1 MTLAY
6 VCMKISEYP
15 PPPRVVGGV
24 VGSRAGECGEDPGWN
39 HSYSTRCC
47 PVLLNRLL
55 IRIIS
60 LFHCGLPKETPILMN
75 VLFCVVLVP
84 ETRDTPFSPPPI
96 PGPNIFSFILIHIL
110 LNTMTLIPSTARL
123 VFCLHQSICLGS
135 HTYTQ
140 KLGIKSWCSSIINKS
155 CFKHK

>member
-1 MTLAY
+1 MY
-6 VCMKISEYP
+6 ENIRVPP
-15 PPPRVVGGV
+15 PPPRVVDGV
-24 VGSRAGECGEDPGWN
+24 GRSMVGESGEDPGWN
-39 HSYSTRCC
+39 LSYSTRCC

-60 LFHCGLPKETPILMN
+60 LFQCCLPKETPILKN

-96 PGPNIFSFILIHIL
+96 PGPKHSLVYSYTYVL
-110 LNTMTLIPSTARL
+110 LNTTAPIPSTARP

>member
-1 MTLAY
+1 MTRAY

-15 PPPRVVGGV
+15 PLLRDVGGV
-24 VGSRAGECGEDPGWN
+24 GRSRVGESGEDPGWN
-39 HSYSTRCC
+39 LSYSTRCC

-60 LFHCGLPKETPILMN
+60 LFQCGLPKETPILKN

-84 ETRDTPFSPPPI
+84 ETRDRPFSPHRSR
-96 PGPNIFSFILIHIL
+96 GLNILSFILIHIL
-110 LNTMTLIPSTARL
+110 LNTTAPIPSTARL

-135 HTYTQ
+135 H
-140 KLGIKSWCSSIINKS
+140 
-155 CFKHK
+155 